1 MKSFLGLRRLL
12 LLLFF
17 MRTWTDDWAAYRLQC
32 TNHWFYLRIKATL
45 FPNIFMEP
53 DEVFLGIGCPV
64 NTVWPNDVYDFTYRT
79 YYCGI
84 VNKVIGDVTLL
95 QTKLTYISKNSTAR
109 AEMHLSCVMHS
120 RYPLF
125 CEAESKGDFT
135 GNPPE
140 WEVDMTMRRNEQAA
154 PAVPPN
160 FSTSSEEPQGSRT
173 SKLQPAEESS
183 FMDQKLSLLHFSRVH
198 TV

>member
-1 MKSFLGLRRLL
+1 MKSFLGLRWLL

-32 TNHWFYLRIKATL
+32 TNHWFYLRVKATL

-53 DEVFLGIGCPV
+53 DEVFLGFGCPV

-79 YYCGI
+79 YSCGI
-84 VNKVIGDVTLL
+84 VNKVLCDVTLL
-95 QTKLTYISKNSTAR
+95 QTKLTYISKNSTTR

-135 GNPPE
+135 GNPPA
-140 WEVDMTMRRNEQAA
+140 WEVDMTMPRNEQPA

-160 FSTSSEEPQGSRT
+160 
-173 SKLQPAEESS
+173 KCIL
-183 FMDQKLSLLHFSRVH
+183 
-198 TV
+198 